1 MSPKSLNEF
10 ADEKE
15 QIKIAEHEALARTI
29 RAERADK
36 ARLKE
41 QIAEVEHERDAAE
54 KALSLYEHK
63 YADRPAW
70 LAPPKR
76 VGTDRGTLVAFLS
89 DTHYGEVVRSEEV
102 GGYNKYD
109 IGVAEQRTQ
118 RFFSKTVEM
127 ARNYFAGVKYDGI
140 VLALGGDI
148 VSGDIHDE
156 LAQTNALSTHET
168 ILWAIPRLS
177 AGVEM
182 LRKEFGQIHVIS
194 APGNH
199 GRDSRKPRYKGRSA
213 HNADT
218 LIARLLAQQFAGK
231 DGVTFDV
238 PESIDVN
245 FAVYKWRF
253 SMEHGDELRFNGTSE
268 IGSLGPIKR
277 GTMRKRTQMQAE
289 GKPFDYLLLGH
300 FHQYVPAAS
309 QGFIANGTLKGFD
322 EYARGRKFTP
332 EPPQQ
337 AIFIVNPDY
346 GVSLQAPLFVGAA

>member
-1 MSPKSLNEF
+1 MGKPDLETF
-10 ADEKE
+10 ADQRDQAKYEENQQIARTARTLRADAARAKE
-15 QIKIAEHEALARTI
+15 QAAEIAR
-29 RAERADK
+29 
-36 ARLKE
+36 
-41 QIAEVEHERDAAE
+41 ERDAAE

-70 LAPPKR
+70 LAPPKKSGP
-76 VGTDRGTLVAFLS
+76 VRGTLVAFLS
-89 DTHYGEVVRSEEV
+89 DTHYGEVVRSAEV

-109 IGVAEQRTQ
+109 TQIAEQRTQ

-127 ARNYFAGVKYDGI
+127 ARSYFAGVKYDGI

-156 LAQTNALSTHET
+156 LAQTNEQSTHET
-168 ILWAIPRLS
+168 ILWAVPRLS

-182 LRKEFGQIHVIS
+182 LRKEFGQVHVVS

-218 LIARLLAQQFAGK
+218 LIARLMAQQFAQR
-231 DGVTFDV
+231 DGVTFEV
-238 PESIDVN
+238 PETIDVN
-245 FAVYKWRF
+245 FAVYRWRF
-253 SMEHGDELRFNGTSE
+253 SLEHGDELRFNGTSE

-277 GTMRKRTQMQAE
+277 GTMRKQTQMQAE

-322 EYARGRKFTP
+322 EYARGRKFKP

-337 AIFIVNPDY
+337 AIFIVDPDH
-346 GVSLQAPLFVGAA
+346 GVTLQAPLFVA